1 MLAYKIFTLGDKEG
15 ALPEDYIILYKL
27 IVTAT
32 TIGYGDVTPKTRLQI
47 QFFTFAI
54 PFICASFVLYFNA
67 VIPVLGE
74 LTDFLTGNATL
85 ETDEGCHEGE
95 VLRSKVWSG
104 AEKDSFVNFIEEVT
118 KRQAEHDE
126 HNKRLGHNW
135 IAVSANHYERQIPLI
150 SAILVG
156 DEGKE
161 LKLKVSSKIRR
172 QYYPKGWVI
181 LQAGDIS
188 EDLMMIDE
196 GEVKTPAV
204 QKKGYVFNR
213 EGFTNKAP
221 SRDTITATEFVSI
234 WAISMRDLEELAKTS
249 SKIHGILAEGLKI

>member
-1 MLAYKIFTLGDKEG
+1 MVLSLNLTYALIPNNYSFVTGLYFLKIIFVHNCFGEAIEDLLESASNLLTRILKFVLSILRYTVVEYLFLGLVMLAYKVCTLGDKEG
-15 ALPEDYIILYKL
+15 TLPEDYVILYKL

-85 ETDEGCHEGE
+85 QTEEGCHEGE

-104 AEKDSFVNFIEEVT
+104 PERDSFVNFIEEVT
-118 KRQAEHDE
+118 KRQAEHEE

-135 IAVSANHYERQIPLI
+135 IAVSANHY
-150 SAILVG
+150 
-156 DEGKE
+156 
-161 LKLKVSSKIRR
+161 
-172 QYYPKGWVI
+172 
-181 LQAGDIS
+181 
-188 EDLMMIDE
+188 
-196 GEVKTPAV
+196 
-204 QKKGYVFNR
+204 
-213 EGFTNKAP
+213 
-221 SRDTITATEFVSI
+221 
-234 WAISMRDLEELAKTS
+234 
-249 SKIHGILAEGLKI
+249 